1 MKIQIE
7 VSKEAGVKFKNLI
20 ADTQSEL
27 FTIVDDC
34 ILTMPVEDSNP
45 IRPCRSNAPNINATS
60 KRGLTRRSTPPSS
73 ASSAFLVLLLLSAL
87 NVFSL
92 SNSSASQAGRS
103 LPGQECPVRASDSRS
118 QPSNQF
124 WRAASDRPTS
134 IRPSA
139 GLQVP
144 SNKEGETYLLRLA
157 ASVSS
162 FSVCGVCTSEGEQCR

>member
-7 VSKEAGVKFKNLI
+7 ISKEAGVKFKNLT
-20 ADTQSEL
+20 ANTQSEL

-34 ILTMPVEDSNP
+34 ILTMPIEP
-45 IRPCRSNAPNINATS
+45 AEPLPPCRSNAPNINATS

-73 ASSAFLVLLLLSAL
+73 ASSVVLVLLLLSCL
-87 NVFSL
+87 NVFSQ
-92 SNSSASQAGRS
+92 SNSSASQAARS
-103 LPGQECPVRASDSRS
+103 LPGQGLLLAIH

-139 GLQVP
+139 GLHVP

-157 ASVSS
+157 ASASS
-162 FSVCGVCTSEGEQCR
+162 FSPTPKGQPCR